1 MSWLRALVVAVALSL
16 AASAP
21 AVPAETLQP
30 LVAGWERFFKLTW
43 TVGER
48 KGQPVVAGHIYNNW
62 GFAAANM
69 RLLVDELDASGQAI
83 DQRLSW
89 LGFTLTPGTT
99 APFEIRV
106 AHRTPNYRVSVFA
119 FDWVQTG
126 RGRNRL

>member
-1 MSWLRALVVAVALSL
+1 MSWLRALVVTVALSL

-30 LVAGWERFFKLTW
+30 LVVGWEQFFKLTW
-43 TVGER
+43 AVGER
-48 KGQPVVAGHIYNNW
+48 DGQTVVAGHINNNW
-62 GFAAANM
+62 GFAAANV
-69 RLLVDELDASGQAI
+69 RLLVDELDASGQVI

-106 AHRTPNYRVSVFA
+106 THPTPNHRVSVFA
-119 FDWVQTG
+119 FDWIQSG
-126 RGRNRL
+126 RGRDRP

>member
-1 MSWLRALVVAVALSL
+1 MSWRRALVVTVALLL

-30 LVAGWERFFKLTW
+30 LAVGWELFFKLTW

-48 KGQPVVAGHIYNNW
+48 KGQPVVAGHIYNDW
-62 GFAAANM
+62 GFAATNV
-69 RLLVDELDASGQAI
+69 RLLVDELDATGQVI

-106 AHRTPNYRVSVFA
+106 AHRTSNHRVSVFA

-126 RGRNRL
+126 RGRNRD